1 MQALERPLLT
11 VRNWNYV
18 VAVLAALALF
28 LPGFSAAQSGDEEL
42 LPQEQAFAFSASL
55 LPDNRLEALWKI
67 APGYYM
73 YRDKF
78 SFSLEGETSL
88 AAPAKLPA
96 GKQKY
101 DELFG
106 EVEVYEDEL
115 RITLELDS
123 ENPSGTFYLVAGGQG
138 CNEPVGVCYPPM
150 KHNIAFDLGDLESN
164 SSLANMSL
172 ANNTVETATALGS
185 FSQRIAQNLTSNSNL
200 GVSANESYSE
210 VTQLAQA
217 ESSSFDPAPDI
228 FASDSIY
235 DRIQKNLAADDIDT
249 GSIYDTANKS
259 IEAAQTTQSVTAPL
273 DDSKNN
279 STNSSSILGT
289 SQTPG
294 NALSRQ
300 VIQNLAP
307 KNNVNILDLTQVEA
321 ESPEASKELADPESI
336 SALRDLLSAGFD
348 QPEYLAVEDA
358 FQLTMAKSGSD
369 AVNVKFNVADGY
381 YLYKK
386 QMKFSAN
393 GTTIESL
400 SLPEGEIKHDEYFG
414 ESLVFRNFFD
424 FPVSVQEN
432 LRSNGKVLLEATY
445 QGCADDG
452 ICYPPVTESAEF
464 SFPSLISDASAQTF
478 SDRSDPPSS
487 WRQTLSTLF
496 SFSGA
501 DKGTFLG
508 LMVGALFA
516 GLLLTFTP
524 CVLPLIP
531 ILSSVIA
538 GQGESITRAKGGFLA
553 VIYVLGTAV
562 TYAGM
567 GALAGATGDQLQAY
581 FQNIWAIGALAL
593 IFFIMAL
600 SMFGVFEIQL
610 PSSLQ
615 SRLQSGTTNLSGAV
629 IPVFI
634 LGLVSALIVGAC
646 VSPVLISFLSVAVS
660 QADPYL
666 GAQLMFMMALGMGIP
681 LIALGFGAGYIIP
694 RAGRWM
700 ESIKHLFGIMLIG
713 VGIYM
718 LGVLPE
724 VPVLLLW
731 GVFFIILSVY
741 LGATQSLPEGRSGWI
756 TFQKGLGTVLLIW
769 GVFALVG
776 GFFGERDLIS
786 PIPKNIFY
794 ANSNNG
800 PSTHEA
806 AENIF
811 ARVSSPEA
819 LTAELTNA
827 KNSNKKVII
836 DFYADWCVDCIK
848 MEKATFSD
856 RVVAGELESEYV
868 ALQIDVTDPSD
879 PGTSAIKKQLGV
891 FGPPAVL
898 FFDTQGDRRKEKDFY
913 GFKKPDEF
921 LALLTAP

>member
-1 MQALERPLLT
+1 MNSNQSSRFFRQIFETYRST
-11 VRNWNYV
+11 
-18 VAVLAALALF
+18 AARSSLSVWEYAIAILSGLALL
-28 LPGFSAAQSGDEEL
+28 LPGFAVAQSGDEEL

-55 LPDNRLEALWKI
+55 LPDNRIETVWKI

-78 SFSLEGETSL
+78 SFSVAGDTSL
-88 AAPAKLPA
+88 AAPAILPV
-96 GKQKY
+96 GKQKF

-106 EVEVYEDEL
+106 DVEVYEDEL
-115 RITLELDS
+115 KITLELGS
-123 ENPSGTFYLVAGGQG
+123 ENSSGTFHLVAEGQG

-150 KHNIAFDLGDLESN
+150 KHDIAFDFGSLESN
-164 SSLANMSL
+164 ASLASMSR
-172 ANNTVETATALGS
+172 ADNNLGSKYASAS
-185 FSQRIAQNLTSNSNL
+185 FSQRLADDLSTTENRMMS
-200 GVSANESYSE
+200 
-210 VTQLAQA
+210 VTNNGSQSTLLAQT
-217 ESSSFDPAPDI
+217 ETPSFDPAP
-228 FASDSIY
+228 SLTEGGSIY
-235 DRIQKNLAADDIDT
+235 DRIQQNLSADNRNST
-249 GSIYDTANKS
+249 YDKANES
-259 IEAAQTTQSVTAPL
+259 AEAAEINATRLDTNEVSNDSLSGQATSTPL
-273 DDSKNN
+273 
-279 STNSSSILGT
+279 
-289 SQTPG
+289 
-294 NALSRQ
+294 
-300 VIQNLAP
+300 
-307 KNNVNILDLTQVEA
+307 A
-321 ESPEASKELADPESI
+321 ESSTTSFEGLKAEPSEHAQSDSLADPESI

-358 FQLTMAKSGSD
+358 FQLTMAVSGSD
-369 AVNVKFNVADGY
+369 AINAKFEVADGY

-386 QMKFSAN
+386 QMSFAAN
-393 GTTIESL
+393 GAVVESV

-414 ESLVFRNFFD
+414 EALVFRNIFD
-424 FPVSVQEN
+424 FPVSVQEQ
-432 LRSNGKVLLEATY
+432 LRSGKKVTIEATY
-445 QGCADDG
+445 QGCADEG
-452 ICYPPVTESAEF
+452 ICYPPVTETAEF

-478 SDRSDPPSS
+478 SDQSSPPSS
-487 WRQTLSTLF
+487 SWSSTLRSLF

-501 DKGTFLG
+501 DKSTFFG
-508 LMVGALFA
+508 LMIGAFFA

-538 GQGESITRAKGGFLA
+538 GQGESITRARGGFLA

-581 FQNIWAIGALAL
+581 FQNIWAIGTLAL

-615 SRLQSGTTNLSGAV
+615 SRLQSGTSNLSGAV
-629 IPVFI
+629 IPVFV

-646 VSPVLISFLSVAVS
+646 VSPVLISFLGVAVS

-681 LIALGFGAGYIIP
+681 LIAIGFGAGYIIP
-694 RAGRWM
+694 RAGHWM

-741 LGATQSLPEGRSGWI
+741 LGATQALPEGKSGWV
-756 TFQKGLGTVLLIW
+756 TFQKGLGTVLLVW
-769 GVFALVG
+769 GMFALVG

-786 PIPKNIFY
+786 PIPKDLFY
-794 ANSNNG
+794 TNANNG
-800 PSTHEA
+800 PSIHEV
-806 AENIF
+806 EKNVF
-811 ARVSSPEA
+811 ARVASPEA
-819 LTAELTNA
+819 LTAKLVSA
-827 KNSNKKVII
+827 KNSNKKVVI

-856 RVVAGELESEYV
+856 RLVAGELESEYI

-898 FFDTQGDRRKEKDFY
+898 FFDTEGDRRKEKDFY
-913 GFKKPDEF
+913 GFKQPEEF